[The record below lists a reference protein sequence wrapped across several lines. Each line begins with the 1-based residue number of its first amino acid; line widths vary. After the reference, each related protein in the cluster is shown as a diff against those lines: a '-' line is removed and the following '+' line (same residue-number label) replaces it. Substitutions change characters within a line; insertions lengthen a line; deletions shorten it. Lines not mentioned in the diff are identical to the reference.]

1 MALSDPTSSS
11 LGSDSSLHHRNIVEA
26 RRAFDVA
33 DEQIARQLSEAAHS
47 LRSSDPG
54 AASGAVWSEG
64 GHNEELTHHATRL
77 MLGGATEGVAL
88 SLAALSAAVGAGWR
102 TEYAVAHS
110 LSLLL
115 CWSAFA
121 GARQWLE
128 ELTYRSHYKRE
139 RQREQWELDNFPE
152 GEVAEMVELYT
163 RKGLPEATARTVVEA
178 MAKTPDFFVDV
189 MMAEELQMAPPNAM
203 HAAALGARVSVA
215 ALVAGAALPLCA
227 AIVGRIPVVG
237 GLVVDEHDPSFGLVA
252 IAAAGLAYL
261 GVLRASI
268 SHQGKRRLAAQTA
281 ALALP
286 AALLGRVC
294 GWQLR
299 GFGG

>member
-1 MALSDPTSSS
+1 M
-11 LGSDSSLHHRNIVEA
+11 
-26 RRAFDVA
+26 
-33 DEQIARQLSEAAHS
+33 
-47 LRSSDPG
+47 
-54 AASGAVWSEG
+54 
-64 GHNEELTHHATRL
+64 
-77 MLGGATEGVAL
+77 
-88 SLAALSAAVGAGWR
+88 
-102 TEYAVAHS
+102 AHS

-128 ELTYRSHYKRE
+128 ELTYRSHHKRE
-139 RQREQWELDNFPE
+139 RQREQWELDNFAE

-178 MAKTPDFFVDV
+178 MAKTGLLRRRDDGRG
-189 MMAEELQMAPPNAM
+189 
-203 HAAALGARVSVA
+203 AADGAAQRDARRRARARVSVA

-227 AIVGRIPVVG
+227 AIVGRILVVG

>member
-1 MALSDPTSSS
+1 
-11 LGSDSSLHHRNIVEA
+11 
-26 RRAFDVA
+26 
-33 DEQIARQLSEAAHS
+33 
-47 LRSSDPG
+47 
-54 AASGAVWSEG
+54 
-64 GHNEELTHHATRL
+64 
-77 MLGGATEGVAL
+77 
-88 SLAALSAAVGAGWR
+88 
-102 TEYAVAHS
+102 
-110 LSLLL
+110 
-115 CWSAFA
+115 
-121 GARQWLE
+121 
-128 ELTYRSHYKRE
+128 
-139 RQREQWELDNFPE
+139 
-152 GEVAEMVELYT
+152 MVELYT

-203 HAAALGARVSVA
+203 HAAALGVRVSVA

>member
-1 MALSDPTSSS
+1 M
-11 LGSDSSLHHRNIVEA
+11 
-26 RRAFDVA
+26 
-33 DEQIARQLSEAAHS
+33 
-47 LRSSDPG
+47 
-54 AASGAVWSEG
+54 WSEG

-139 RQREQWELDNFPE
+139 RQREQWELDNFAE

-215 ALVAGAALPLCA
+215 ALVAGAAHA
-227 AIVGRIPVVG
+227 AVRRDRGPHPRRRRPRRRRARPVVRPRRDRRRRPR
-237 GLVVDEHDPSFGLVA
+237 LPRRPPCVD
-252 IAAAGLAYL
+252 LAP
-261 GVLRASI
+261 GEATPRGADRRARA
-268 SHQGKRRLAAQTA
+268 KKV
-281 ALALP
+281 P